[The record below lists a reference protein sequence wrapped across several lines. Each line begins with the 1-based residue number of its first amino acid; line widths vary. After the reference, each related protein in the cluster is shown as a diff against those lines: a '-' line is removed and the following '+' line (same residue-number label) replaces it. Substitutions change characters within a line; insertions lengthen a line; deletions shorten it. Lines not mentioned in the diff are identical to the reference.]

1 MRRKRRPPKF
11 TLVKPIR
18 FAPDEWE
25 KITKRAEEVVL
36 PPSVYVRRTT
46 LGYRLSR
53 RINSRAIYQLSRIG
67 NNLNQIARVANAT
80 GRVDVARRID
90 EVLSEVTNA
99 IVRLAQR

>member
-1 MRRKRRPPKF
+1 MRRKRRPPRF

-67 NNLNQIARVANAT
+67 VNLNQIARVANAT
-80 GRVDVARRID
+80 GQVEVAARID
-90 EVLSEVTNA
+90 EVLGHITDA
-99 IVRLAQR
+99 IARLGER

>member
-1 MRRKRRPPKF
+1 MRRKRRPPRF

-25 KITKRAEEVVL
+25 RITEQAEEVVL

-90 EVLSEVTNA
+90 EVLGEITEA
-99 IVRLAQR
+99 ITRLAKR